1 MANETRKDNRGG
13 AAWSLAT
20 SNAAN
25 MLTTLIVGGALFAT
39 LFYAIGELRAELRLT
54 EERLTALIAS
64 NKREAAENLRLTEE
78 RLTALIAANKCEAA
92 EDLRE
97 ARTEAAENL
106 REARAE
112 AAENLRKAEERLTAL
127 IERVAARAAED
138 LRSAKAEL
146 AAEIENV
153 AEVAAANL
161 RESERRTNAQIAALV
176 ARFDGY
182 ALQAEQFRDGLKD
195 DLHRIAIGMKMA
207 EEERATAKE
216 RAEALEREVAEL
228 SFAAARGLPPFDA
241 PRRRA
246 AGPPDPGAR
255 GAPPTAAP

>member
-1 MANETRKDNRGG
+1 MANETRKDSWGG

-25 MLTTLIVGGALFAT
+25 MLTTLLIGGALFAT

-54 EERLTALIAS
+54 EERLTALIAA
-64 NKREAAENLRLTEE
+64 NKREAAENLRRTEE
-78 RLTALIAANKCEAA
+78 RLAALIAANKSEAA
-92 EDLRE
+92 
-97 ARTEAAENL
+97 ANL

-112 AAENLRKAEERLTAL
+112 AAENLRKAEERLAAL
-127 IERVAARAAED
+127 IRRSAED
-138 LRSAKAEL
+138 LHAAKTEL

-182 ALQAEQFRDGLKD
+182 ALQAGQFRDGLKD
-195 DLHRIAIGMKMA
+195 DLHRIAIGMKVA
-207 EEERATAKE
+207 EEERAEAKE
-216 RAEALEREVAEL
+216 HAAALEREVAEL
-228 SFAAARGLPPFDA
+228 SFAAAHGLPPFDA

-246 AGPPDPGAR
+246 AGPPDPEAPGVR
-255 GAPPTAAP
+255 GAPSAAAP